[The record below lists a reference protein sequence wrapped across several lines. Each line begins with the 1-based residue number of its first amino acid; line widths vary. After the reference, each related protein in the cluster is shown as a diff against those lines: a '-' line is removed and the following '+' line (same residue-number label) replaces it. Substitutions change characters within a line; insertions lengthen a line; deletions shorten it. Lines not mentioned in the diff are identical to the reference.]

1 MNTFILK
8 TSKPK
13 NLIAIAV
20 ACALL
25 TACASSPVK
34 PAGSE
39 NLRSRLTQLQS
50 DPRLVD
56 MAPLAMK
63 DAEAAVTLAER
74 PEPNT
79 ALSAHLIFM
88 ADRKIDTAQAQAE
101 SKYAIAERNKLTDE
115 RDAMRLQSRTREAD
129 AANRR
134 ATMANV
140 EATNQTRA
148 AELAR
153 DQAVAA
159 RVDAEGQRNAAD
171 AARID
176 AEGQRSAANAARVD
190 ANAAKDATEAAQ
202 RNNAEMKKQLDEMQA
217 RETDRGLV
225 LTLGDVLFSSGTSR
239 LNRGGSTHLA
249 KLATFLNKYAD
260 RNVTIEGYTD
270 SVGSDEYNQELS
282 QRRANAVKDYLT
294 SNGVD
299 GARVTASGKGEGSPV
314 GDNSTP
320 TGRQQNRRVEV
331 IISNN
336 SVAMR

>member
-1 MNTFILK
+1 MNTLTSIV
-8 TSKPK
+8 SKPNRK
-13 NLIAIAV
+13 NLIAIGV

-50 DPRLVD
+50 DQRLVD

-74 PEPNT
+74 PEPDK

-88 ADRKIDTAQAQAE
+88 ADRKIDIAKAQAE
-101 SKYAIAERNKLTDE
+101 SKYAVAERSKLSDQ

-134 ATMANV
+134 AAVATN

-153 DQAVAA
+153 DQAAA
-159 RVDAEGQRNAAD
+159 AQAD
-171 AARID
+171 A
-176 AEGQRSAANAARVD
+176 NM
-190 ANAAKDATEAAQ
+190 AKDASDAAQ
-202 RNNAEMKKQLDEMQA
+202 RNSADMQKQIDELQA

-225 LTLGDVLFSSGTSR
+225 LTLGDLLFSSGTAR
-239 LNRGGSTHLA
+239 LNGGGGTHLA
-249 KLATFLNKYAD
+249 KLATFLNKYQD
-260 RNVTIEGYTD
+260 RNVLIEGYTD
-270 SVGSDEYNQELS
+270 SVGGEDYNQALS
-282 QRRANAVKDYLT
+282 QRRADAVKTYLT

-299 GARVTASGKGEGSPV
+299 ARRVTASGKGEDSPV
-314 GDNSTP
+314 GDNATS

-331 IISNN
+331 IISND